1 MGVDPKLDA
10 LANAAPNFGY
20 LLTHEPLLI
29 SYGAA
34 AEASVYTDPNTAM
47 VKCRQFG
54 EALTARA
61 FIQFGIPKMPDK
73 QFQRLKLLSDQGFVT
88 ARVHR
93 WFDDVRRIGNRA
105 THEDHAAQRDALLL
119 VRACYELGAWFHETV
134 TGRRDAP
141 PFVAPQPPGTGPQSG
156 TAPELRQLLDRYRA
170 ELVEMKA
177 SVAEHQVHAEAAA
190 QAAADAAV
198 RQAVEAQADLRT
210 LVTEL
215 AGKVADLQQQLTT
228 RAERA
233 APIDAALRDRYVEQ
247 AAVAS
252 RPRLTEA
259 QTRRIIDR
267 MLVAA
272 GWVVQ
277 DRADTNVHAAQGVAV
292 REVPTAD
299 GRADYLLYVDA
310 ALVGAIEAKR
320 EGMSLVGSTS
330 RRPGTPSTSTPGSGS
345 RPGARHSRSGT
356 SRRRPTP
363 GSPTRSIRSP
373 AHAGCSRSTGRRRS
387 HAGCA
392 RPTPITMPRRSGPG
406 CAISPS

>member
-1 MGVDPKLDA
+1 
-10 LANAAPNFGY
+10 
-20 LLTHEPLLI
+20 
-29 SYGAA
+29 
-34 AEASVYTDPNTAM
+34 
-47 VKCRQFG
+47 
-54 EALTARA
+54 
-61 FIQFGIPKMPDK
+61 MPSK

-310 ALVGAIEAKR
+310 ALAGAIEAKR
-320 EGMSLVGSTS
+320 EGTSLVGVDVQTARYAVNLDAGQRLAAWRTPLPFRYESTATDT
-330 RRPGTPSTSTPGSGS
+330 RFTNALDPIA
-345 RPGARHSRSGT
+345 ARV
-356 SRRRPTP
+356 
-363 GSPTRSIRSP
+363 
-373 AHAGCSRSTGRRRS
+373 GCSRSTGRRRS
-387 HAGCA
+387 PA
-392 RPTPITMPRRSGPG
+392 
-406 CAISPS
+406 SPSFQ